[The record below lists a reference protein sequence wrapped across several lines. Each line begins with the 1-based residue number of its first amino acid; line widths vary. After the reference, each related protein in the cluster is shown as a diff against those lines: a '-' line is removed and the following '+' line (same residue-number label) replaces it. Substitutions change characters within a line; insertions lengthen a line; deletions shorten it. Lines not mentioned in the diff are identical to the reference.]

1 MFAKGY
7 IKGKVWSNGFLKQ
20 DVEAVAE
27 GNNQNIRLVVRD
39 KNTVSN
45 MIGPTS
51 EVLRAVFS
59 TKPNPKPLEQR
70 LKELA
75 GISSVRTKKK
85 SSKKR
90 PSKKVAKSK
99 AKKRVTFKSV
109 TGNGNGKGK
118 GKNTVRKSKK

>member
-20 DVEAVAE
+20 DIEAVAE
-27 GNNQNIRLVVRD
+27 GNNQNIRLIVRD
-39 KNTVSN
+39 KDTVSN
-45 MIGPTS
+45 MVGPTS

-75 GISSVRTKKK
+75 GLSSVRTKKK
-85 SSKKR
+85 SSKK
-90 PSKKVAKSK
+90 AKAKTKHTK
-99 AKKRVTFKSV
+99 AKKRVTFKA
-109 TGNGNGKGK
+109 GNKNGRK
-118 GKNTVRKSKK
+118 TVRKSKK

>member
-20 DVEAVAE
+20 DIEAVAE
-27 GNNQNIRLVVRD
+27 GNNQNIRLIVRD
-39 KNTVSN
+39 KDTVSN
-45 MIGPTS
+45 MVGPTS

-75 GISSVRTKKK
+75 GLSSVRTKKK
-85 SSKKR
+85 TSKKA
-90 PSKKVAKSK
+90 SKAK
-99 AKKRVTFKSV
+99 AKKRVTFKTVS
-109 TGNGNGKGK
+109 GKGK
-118 GKNTVRKSKK
+118 GKGKKTVRKSKK

>member
-39 KNTVSN
+39 KDTVSN
-45 MIGPTS
+45 MVGPTS

-70 LKELA
+70 LKELVRL
-75 GISSVRTKKK
+75 SSVRTKKK
-85 SSKKR
+85 SIKKK
-90 PSKKVAKSK
+90 SKKVSKTK
-99 AKKRVTFKSV
+99 AKKRVTFKTVS
-109 TGNGNGKGK
+109 GKGK
-118 GKNTVRKSKK
+118 KTIKKYKK